1 MLNTKR
7 IFLFI
12 VNPISGN
19 VDKTELMQDVLAF
32 ASKYNIEI
40 IPYLTV
46 GKASDENAIA
56 ALYKKFQ
63 PERVIVAG
71 GDGTIKQVAEILQ
84 NEYVIFGIIP
94 VGSSN
99 GLSVD
104 LNLPKRLKDNFYIAF
119 LHNPIAMDMI
129 SINGQICLH
138 LSDLGLNATLVKN
151 YEASSIRGKVGYAMQ
166 IMTTIREDEL
176 PFTVTI
182 NANNQ
187 EYKTE
192 ARMVVIAN
200 SQKYGTGVTIN
211 PKGCVNDGIFE
222 IVILKTL
229 DIMIL
234 TKILSGNMAIIEDEI
249 EIIATKNAKIT
260 TNEPTS
266 FQIDGEYHGE
276 QSVLHATLLENKFN
290 IAVP

>member
-19 VDKTELMQDVLAF
+19 VDKTELMQDILAF
-32 ASKYNIEI
+32 ATKYAIEI

-46 GKASDENAIA
+46 GNPSDENAIT

-84 NEYVIFGIIP
+84 NENAIFGIIP
-94 VGSSN
+94 VGSAN

-104 LNLPKRLKDNFYIAF
+104 LYLPKRLKDNFYIAF

-138 LSDLGLNATLVKN
+138 LSDLGLNAKLVKN
-151 YEASSIRGKVGYAMQ
+151 YEASSTRGKVGYAMQ
-166 IMTTIREDEL
+166 IMATIKEDEL

-182 NANNQ
+182 NANNK
-187 EYKTE
+187 EYKSQ

-200 SQKYGTGVTIN
+200 SQKYGTGVSIN
-211 PKGCVNDGIFE
+211 PYGRVNDGVFE

-229 DIMIL
+229 DLMTL
-234 TKILSGNMAIIEDEI
+234 TKILSGNMAIVEDEI
-249 EIIATKNAKIT
+249 EIIPTTHAKIT

-276 QSVLHATLLENKFN
+276 QSILHVTLLENKFN
-290 IAVP
+290 VAVP

>member
-19 VDKTELMQDVLAF
+19 IDKTELMQDILTF
-32 ASKYNIEI
+32 AAKYDIEI

-46 GKASDENAIA
+46 GNPSDKNAIT

-63 PERVIVAG
+63 PQRVIVAG

-84 NEYVIFGIIP
+84 NEKALFGIIP
-94 VGSSN
+94 VGSAN

-104 LNLPKRLKDNFYIAF
+104 LNLPKRLNDNLYIAF

-129 SINGQICLH
+129 SINGKVCLH

-151 YEASSIRGKVGYAMQ
+151 YEASATRGKIGYAMQ
-166 IMTTIREDEL
+166 IITTIREDEL
-176 PFTVTI
+176 PFKVTI

-187 EYKTE
+187 EYKSE

-211 PKGCVNDGIFE
+211 PNGQVNDGVFE

-229 DIMIL
+229 DLITL

-249 EIIATKNAKIT
+249 EIIPTTYAKIT
-260 TNEPTS
+260 TNHPTS

-276 QSVLHATLLENKFN
+276 QTVLHATILQNKFN
-290 IAVP
+290 VAVP